1 MSLTGDKTKK
11 EIIPNYYS
19 LYKYAFKGNKVFVVY
34 SPAYNIT
41 YGALFEDGALKWKHT
56 IKKSYLDIQA
66 IQFVNSEVDSVIMLE
81 YINSTFE
88 VHIFEETFS
97 TEYGIKSLRN
107 MTFQYPHLIY
117 AFGTR
122 EVWLQDLNN
131 NVKIYYF
138 DGSITGM
145 ENSSN
150 VKHDSKN
157 YIKLGLALDFGD
169 YLRIGDF
176 EPRKFF
182 LILTIT

>member
-1 MSLTGDKTKK
+1 MNGD
-11 EIIPNYYS
+11 
-19 LYKYAFKGNKVFVVY
+19 
-34 SPAYNIT
+34 
-41 YGALFEDGALKWKHT
+41 
-56 IKKSYLDIQA
+56 
-66 IQFVNSEVDSVIMLE
+66 VDSIIMLE
-81 YINSTFE
+81 LINSTFE
-88 VHIFEETFS
+88 VYIFEETFS

-107 MTFQYPHLIY
+107 MTFQYPHLVY

-131 NVKIYYF
+131 NIKIFYF

-157 YIKLGLALDFGD
+157 FLKLGLAIDYGD

-176 EPRKFF
+176 EPRKSYFF
-182 LILTIT
+182 FHSNLLSQFIIKRT